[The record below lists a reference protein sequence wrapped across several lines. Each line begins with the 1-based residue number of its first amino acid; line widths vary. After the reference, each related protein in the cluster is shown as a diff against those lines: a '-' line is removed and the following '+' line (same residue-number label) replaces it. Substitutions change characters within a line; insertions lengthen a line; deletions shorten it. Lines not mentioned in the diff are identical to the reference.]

1 MRKRIKEILEEGKKF
16 ETDFF
21 NLYYKKSD
29 TYRIGFIGGKKAGKP
44 VKRNRIKRIMREIMR
59 KNFKDGDFIITLK
72 NCNVDE
78 EKIKEKLNE
87 IIREIQK

>member
-1 MRKRIKEILEEGKKF
+1 MRKRIREILKEGKKF

-21 NLYYKKSD
+21 NLYYKNSEI
-29 TYRIGFIGGKKAGKP
+29 YRIGFIGGEKAGKP

-59 KNFKDGDFIITLK
+59 ENFKDGDFIITLK

-78 EKIKEKLNE
+78 GRIIEKLNE